1 MRFRD
6 IKSGDILRFTCGS
19 EKSIANVKKIKFEN
33 KSKKN
38 KQQFVP
44 KLITFKV
51 TLLCLRR
58 IFGHLRKFD
67 RHLFHSSTYK
77 LSGEI
82 LNSHKSAFHISNP
95 SFHYK

>member
-1 MRFRD
+1 MGTF
-6 IKSGDILRFTCGS
+6 CGLL
-19 EKSIANVKKIKFEN
+19 AGQRGVLQMKKKNCLGN

-38 KQQFVP
+38 KGQFVL

-51 TLLCLRR
+51 TLSFLRR